1 MAKVFG
7 SIMTINYKELLKGIT
22 DPTLRR
28 QMMSQMKEQENT
40 NSFIDEV
47 ENVSFTTETIESIDN
62 ISDGYDTDTQEKT
75 SVEQTQPQEETRTM
89 ILRMPY
95 KVEDRVSKSGKRVFK
110 GSFGKDNLF
119 ILAYLPFD
127 KPIPHEFKLEIINEV
142 GGW

>member
-95 KVEDRVSKSGKRVFK
+95 KMEDRVSKSGKRVFK
-110 GSFGKDNLF
+110 GSFGKDELF
-119 ILAYLPFD
+119 MLAYLPFD
-127 KPIPHEFKLEIINEV
+127 KDIPRKFEVEIIDEV
-142 GGW
+142 GSW